1 MDDDRC
7 CVTNTGISSEVTC
20 LLDSGVQRLPNG
32 EFNLPESVQRYCDGK
47 KVMYCQQ
54 SDLPESEWPPILGGT
69 YIRLAL
75 IKQKRSTYDHRYELV
90 IEQQIDYTRGHYDKI
105 IKRKTKI
112 ELREALSRVFCK
124 GGTELQLRMLID
136 GAPGV
141 GKTTLSR
148 KVSNMW
154 ALGEILDGFW
164 LVLLL
169 HLRESAVSKATTID
183 ELFYHEDPD
192 VQQSVTK
199 FVKEKGGDGVLIIFD
214 GFDELSAYERTI
226 HSLFLDVTKGKILP
240 KCAVVVTSRPYASRS
255 IQELSQ
261 INRHIEVLGFTDDQI
276 KTCIRR
282 KIADQDKAE
291 ELCAELKD
299 RLDVASIC
307 QIPLNCSI
315 MLYVYEQ
322 ENYHLPRTLTELY
335 DLFILHSLKR
345 FVTRTQNDRAA
356 SRLLDLMN
364 LESSYGVC
372 FQSLCNLAVKGLED
386 NKLVFSQDD
395 VEKCFPSWDC
405 KSVSNPPVL
414 DLMTTAKSYSSRGA
428 HDTYSFL
435 HLTIQEFLAA
445 YQIAHYSSDADKLEF
460 FRKNLLNDRFR
471 MVLLFLS
478 GMTKL
483 KFHDVASIFSQ
494 ESWNKDPRYICHL
507 TYEAENHCLCNIISE
522 NCCNSPK
529 EIELTGSKFDALVV
543 SDFVASSDCT
553 WAAFICGLEH
563 IPVVYKVFSSSKFSC
578 ATFIEKV
585 AVACRSDEANNFT
598 LLEHLEKLSQFNQVS
613 IIVELLDGDNI
624 LVNENLIKNLGK
636 FLTETRLVW
645 SKQYSLVLKED
656 YEFDSLTVGAA
667 RMQFCNMLSKCL
679 DQNNSIMEVTLNDV
693 LPRDIEC
700 ILTHFGSKN
709 SVSCLKHLVCRSH
722 QTLYVDEVDTRP
734 HTSSLNSQNFCET
747 LVSFCSRNTSLQEV
761 TLKVALDY
769 EVVRDNL
776 LNIMSALANN
786 LTLQRLTIFE
796 YNSIV
801 FQRNPANRQMEFIH
815 PLWSSYNMSPVFNP
829 RSVGESSNTRSF
841 LSSSLPVKL
850 PCEQNSLLEKDLE
863 MLLKDLEIRLSL
875 YDSVVDHCS
884 PTGSSRFAYSS
895 TPSNPHCGHATE
907 HTQSSSFS
915 GHVQFVGEQY
925 MNPSWNSKNS
935 FQSLPS
941 SHQCSSETNSI
952 PQLLCQTSTIT
963 GSNSTQPGCSFH
975 NNSPSHSCPPL
986 VQPMT
991 LSLTSQPPLC
1001 YPIQAGTSPFSP
1013 QPRQSARY
1021 CDDGINLTCSNSD
1034 PHLNSY
1040 GILTPNVPHQS
1051 ERPAHGQHS
1060 TLNSAVNAPL
1070 PSPDQQQ
1077 SHRVMSG
1084 GHNQIQQHQS
1094 DMQHDISMPCISSS
1108 LTCIPHSGSEA
1119 LTGQQYFN
1127 QNMTQRHDLSIQPSP
1142 PQQLKNS
1149 QTTWLAQTAQRQSST
1164 TPRVS
1169 PCFSSQ
1175 RRDVY
1180 HSAPQG
1186 FASTPLCVPYFTS
1199 PQQGMH
1205 LQQAYTLN
1213 QSVTSTTFTTSS
1225 VPSPS
1230 THGSPSHLSHGNV
1243 PSSIT
1248 SVEVSPLPLPSRHLS
1263 QGASHNQPY
1272 QHFVPLL
1279 VSQSG
1284 RAAATGQQHFSQ
1296 TVRHQH
1302 QRPQFTDPRLSTPI
1316 AQLPQVAQ
1324 QQSFATPHVPPCSP
1338 SQPES
1343 VPHSKTQTFSSTPV
1357 DFPHPLS
1364 SPRQGIHLQPYNR
1377 LNQSTTCVTSTT
1389 FTTSGMPSPSTHS
1402 LASHHGQHNV
1412 PDSITNVNM
1421 NPLPLPWSQHLSQ
1434 GASYNQPYQ
1443 QQNIALLSPSGSAA
1457 ATNQHFSQTT
1467 RHQHPQPQS
1476 ISPRLPIARLPQAA
1490 QQQSFATPHVP
1501 PCSSYQPGAVPH
1513 STTQGFFNTLV

>member
-1 MDDDRC
+1 
-7 CVTNTGISSEVTC
+7 
-20 LLDSGVQRLPNG
+20 
-32 EFNLPESVQRYCDGK
+32 
-47 KVMYCQQ
+47 MYRQQ
-54 SDLPESEWPPILGGT
+54 SDLPESEWPPPLGGT

-75 IKQKRSTYDHRYELV
+75 IKQGRSTRDHRYELV
-90 IEQQIDYTRGHYDKI
+90 IETQIDYTRGYYDKI
-105 IKRKTKI
+105 IKRKTEV
-112 ELREALSRVFCK
+112 ELEKALCRVVCE

-148 KVSNMW
+148 KVSKMW
-154 ALGEILDGFW
+154 ALGEILDRFW

-169 HLRESAVSKATTID
+169 HLRESAVSKAKSID
-183 ELFYHEDPD
+183 DFFYHEDPD
-192 VQQSVTK
+192 VQQSVAK
-199 FVKEKGGDGVLIIFD
+199 FVKEKSGDGVLIIFD
-214 GFDELSAYERTI
+214 GFDELSAYERSEQ
-226 HSLFLDVTKGKILP
+226 SLFLDFIKGKILP

-261 INRHIEVLGFTDDQI
+261 INRHIEVLGFTDDQV
-276 KTCIRR
+276 KECITD

-291 ELCAELKD
+291 KLCAELKD
-299 RLDVASIC
+299 RLDVASVC

-315 MLYVYEQ
+315 VLYVYEQ
-322 ENYHLPRTLTELY
+322 ENYCLPRTLTELY

-345 FVTRTQNDRAA
+345 YVTRTQNDRAA

-364 LESSYGVC
+364 LETPYRVC

-386 NKLVFSQDD
+386 DKLVFSRDD
-395 VEKCFPSWDC
+395 VEKYFPSEYH
-405 KSVSNPPVL
+405 KLGSNPQVL
-414 DLMTTAKSYSSRGA
+414 DLMTSAKSYNSRGA

-445 YQIAHYSSDADKLEF
+445 YQIAHHSSDADKLEF

-483 KFHDVASIFSQ
+483 EFHDAASIFSQ
-494 ESWNKDPRYICHL
+494 ESWNRDPVHICHL
-507 TYEAENHCLCNIISE
+507 TYEAGNHCLCNIISE

-529 EIELTGSKFDALVV
+529 KIEVTGSRFNALVV

-553 WAAFICGLEH
+553 WAEFICNLQY
-563 IPVVYKVFSSSKFSC
+563 IPFVCKVFSSKSLSC
-578 ATFIEKV
+578 TTLIEKV
-585 AVACRSDEANNFT
+585 EVAYRSDEANDFT
-598 LLEHLEKLSQFNQVS
+598 LLEHLENLSQVNQVS
-613 IIVELLDGDNI
+613 IVVKLLDGNNI
-624 LVNENLIKNLGK
+624 LANENLIKNLGK
-636 FLTETRLVW
+636 FFTEARLVW
-645 SKQYSLVLKED
+645 SKQYSLVLEEQYK
-656 YEFDSLTVGAA
+656 FDSLTLGNA
-667 RMQFCNMLSKCL
+667 RRKFCNMLSKCL

-693 LPRDIEC
+693 RPRDIEC
-700 ILTHFGSKN
+700 ILTHVGSKN
-709 SVSCLKHLVCRSH
+709 SVSCLKRLVCRSLPH
-722 QTLYVDEVDTRP
+722 FDEMNRM
-734 HTSSLNSQNFCET
+734 SSNSKSFCVT

-761 TLKVALDY
+761 TLKVVLDY

-776 LNIMSALANN
+776 YNIMSALANN
-786 LTLQRLTIFE
+786 STLQKLTVFE
-796 YNSIV
+796 YNYSIV
-801 FQRNPANRQMEFIH
+801 FQRNPASKQMELTD

-829 RSVGESSNTRSF
+829 RSVGESSNTCNF
-841 LSSSLPVKL
+841 LSSSLPAKQ
-850 PCEQNSLLEKDLE
+850 PCEQNSLLEKDLLILGRKLPKPKSQTPSE
-863 MLLKDLEIRLSL
+863 VFLSFEDLEVCQSL
-875 YDSVVDHCS
+875 DDSGAYHCS
-884 PTGSSRFAYSS
+884 PAGSSCFAYSS
-895 TPSNPHCGHATE
+895 TPSIPHCGHATE
-907 HTQSSSFS
+907 HTQTSSLSD
-915 GHVQFVGEQY
+915 HIQFVGKQY
-925 MNPSWNSKNS
+925 TNSSWNSKNP

-941 SHQCSSETNSI
+941 LRQHSSETNSI
-952 PQLLCQTSTIT
+952 PQHLRQTSTIT

-975 NNSPSHSCPPL
+975 NNSPSHNRRSCPPL

-991 LSLTSQPPLC
+991 LSLVSQPPPC

-1021 CDDGINLTCSNSD
+1021 RDNGIVFTCSDSD

-1051 ERPAHGQHS
+1051 ERSAHGQHS

-1070 PSPDQQQ
+1070 TSPSQQQ

-1094 DMQHDISMPCISSS
+1094 DMQHDICTSCSSSS
-1108 LTCIPHSGSEA
+1108 LTCIPHSGSKA
-1119 LTGQQYFN
+1119 LAGQQYFN
-1127 QNMTQRHDLSIQPSP
+1127 QNMTQRHDLTIQPSP

-1186 FASTPLCVPYFTS
+1186 FASTPLCVSYFTS
-1199 PQQGMH
+1199 PQEGMH
-1205 LQQAYTLN
+1205 LQQVYTLN

-1230 THGSPSHLSHGNV
+1230 THGSPSNLSHGNV

-1343 VPHSKTQTFSSTPV
+1343 IPHSKTQTFSSTPV
-1357 DFPHPLS
+1357 DFPYPLS

-1377 LNQSTTCVTSTT
+1377 LNQPTTCVTSTT
-1389 FTTSGMPSPSTHS
+1389 FTTSGMPSPSTNG

-1457 ATNQHFSQTT
+1457 ATNQHFSQTM

-1476 ISPRLPIARLPQAA
+1476 IGPRLPIARLPQAA

-1501 PCSSYQPGAVPH
+1501 RV
-1513 STTQGFFNTLV
+1513 